1 MELHWPFLDEEK
13 IPMLFKNKKSL
24 NVLQK
29 HQDKIQLSKPNNN
42 GLPY

>member
-13 IPMLFKNKKSL
+13 FPMSFKNKKSL

-29 HQDKIQLSKPNNN
+29 H
-42 GLPY
+42 